1 MSMADIYLKLKNKGT
16 FEKFLIRH
24 TLSILILMKIPKN
37 KYFNVPEKHHSD
49 LQKNNKW
56 LVNKLE

>member
-24 TLSILILMKIPKN
+24 TLSILMKIPKN
-37 KYFNVPEKHHSD
+37 KFINVPEKHHSD
-49 LQKNNKW
+49 LQNNNKW
-56 LVNKLE
+56 LVNELE